1 MKKFLYAVKYTST
14 ALISVLLI
22 IITFFTD
29 CHKADISYEPVP
41 KKSGL
46 SMDGYWVWGGSVIKV
61 DSVYH
66 MFASR
71 WIKDNMFPENY
82 RENSEI
88 IRATSIVPTGPYE
101 FREVVIGERDSAFW
115 DSNMAHNP
123 TIHKIDDEYVLF
135 YIGSDFSTRLPE
147 TGALLRRIGYA
158 VSRDID
164 GPWVRSDKPLI
175 EAESNNP
182 AISQYNEKIMLMY
195 RDHELRVFLTESDS
209 YRGPFT
215 MVNDNVWPAGRIE
228 DFYLYRVKDRIY
240 MICEDNA
247 GEISGMDR
255 WGVSLHSDDCG
266 FTWKKSDPVVF
277 YDHDLVYDDGDILRC
292 TRRERPQLLIENGL
306 ITHLI
311 TAIYDGNN
319 SWCQPVGFSKAL
331 ETSNP

>member
-1 MKKFLYAVKYTST
+1 MS
-14 ALISVLLI
+14 
-22 IITFFTD
+22 
-29 CHKADISYEPVP
+29 CNNGDISYKPVSEQ
-41 KKSGL
+41 SGFR
-46 SMDGYWVWGGSVIKV
+46 MEGYWVWGGSVIKE
-61 DSVYH
+61 DSLYH

-71 WIKDNMFPENY
+71 WIKDSKFPENY

-88 IRATSIVPTGPYE
+88 IRATSISPTGPYE
-101 FREVVIGERDSAFW
+101 FREVVIGERDSVFW

-123 TIHKIDDEYVLF
+123 TIHKINNEYVLF

-147 TGALLRRIGYA
+147 TGALLRRTGYA
-158 VSRDID
+158 VSKSID

-175 EAESNNP
+175 ATESNNP
-182 AISQYNEKIMLMY
+182 AIIQYNEKILLMY
-195 RDHELRVFLTESDS
+195 RDHELRVFLAESDS
-209 YRGPFT
+209 YRGSFK
-215 MVNDNVWPAGRIE
+215 MVNDNVWPISRVE

-247 GEISGMDR
+247 GEISGMER

-266 FTWKKSDPVVF
+266 FTWKKSDPLVF
-277 YDHDLVYDDGDILRC
+277 YDHDLVYDNGDILRC
-292 TRRERPQLLIENGL
+292 TRRERPQLIIDDGL

-331 ETSNP
+331 KTSNP